1 MHSDALIHV
10 RDLRKRFAPA
20 LVLDGVTFD
29 VAAGEAV
36 ALLGANGAGKTTL
49 LKILATLTRPSRG
62 RAVLAG
68 FDCVS
73 EPEGVRRNVGLIA
86 HGAHVYED
94 LTALENLKFWTA
106 FAGHAAHPDELHRAL
121 ADVDLDGAADERVR
135 SLSAGM
141 KRRLGLARLSLARP
155 RVLLLDEPFAG
166 LDQRARKWL
175 DTYLG
180 ALKSGGGAILMATH
194 GFARDLEV
202 LDRIMILAG
211 GRVAV
216 DMPKSGLGLDALQRL
231 YTLHTEEL
239 P

>member
-1 MHSDALIHV
+1 MHPDVLVHV
-10 RDLRKRFAPA
+10 RDLRKRFGPA

-29 VAAGEAV
+29 VAPGEAV

-62 RAVLAG
+62 QAVLAG
-68 FDCVS
+68 FDCVR
-73 EPEGVRRNVGLIA
+73 EPEGVRRNIGLIA
-86 HGAHVYED
+86 HGGHVYED
-94 LTALENLKFWTA
+94 LTALENVKFWAA
-106 FAGHAAHPDELHRAL
+106 FAGRAASSDELRRAL
-121 ADVDLDGAADERVR
+121 ADVDLDSVADERVR

-141 KRRLGLARLSLARP
+141 KRRLGLARLALARP
-155 RVLLLDEPFAG
+155 RVLLLDEPFTG

-180 ALKSGGGAILMATH
+180 GVKSSGGAIVMATH
-194 GFARDLEV
+194 GFGRDLDAM
-202 LDRIMILAG
+202 DRIVILAG
-211 GRVAV
+211 GRVA
-216 DMPKSGLGLDALQRL
+216 LDQPTSALERDELQRL